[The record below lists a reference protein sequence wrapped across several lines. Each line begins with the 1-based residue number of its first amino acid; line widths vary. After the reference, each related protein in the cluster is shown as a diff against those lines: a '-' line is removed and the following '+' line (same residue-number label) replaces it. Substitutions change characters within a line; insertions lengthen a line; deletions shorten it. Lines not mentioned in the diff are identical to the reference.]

1 MKALVVDSSNTM
13 RSVLRRILTMRGFEV
28 TEADNYQ
35 QANPLVT
42 PPDIVPE
49 WYLLPFYAMLRSWV
63 WDIDIPFT
71 HIVLISSKLGGVIL
85 MFMRLH
91 LAGLATMIVGSL
103 IVTNYQG
110 LAALL

>member
-1 MKALVVDSSNTM
+1 MTITAIISPASDKRAWAVAATTLVVAA
-13 RSVLRRILTMRGFEV
+13 VLLAPDLAHAQATTGANGGFIAPIITWFMTNFVGGLIEIGV
-28 TEADNYQ
+28 
-35 QANPLVT
+35 LV
-42 PPDIVPE
+42 
-49 WYLLPFYAMLRSWV
+49 
-63 WDIDIPFT
+63 
-71 HIVLISSKLGGVIL
+71 GGVIL